1 MVNSIQF
8 LTLLLTNQTLIPL
21 NKMTQIDPNLDFVK
35 TVYAKK
41 MIDNLT
47 QTEKDNA
54 LYNSAISTI
63 ESYTKEQ
70 LIDEMELTFSND
82 EIEDIFN
89 NKGEVISGNFTV

>member
-1 MVNSIQF
+1 
-8 LTLLLTNQTLIPL
+8 
-21 NKMTQIDPNLDFVK
+21 MTQIDPNLEFVK
-35 TVYAKK
+35 TIYAKK

-54 LYNSAISTI
+54 LYNSAIDTI

-70 LIDEMELTFSND
+70 LIEEMELSFNQG

-89 NKGEVISGNFTV
+89 SKGDVIYGNYTV

>member
-1 MVNSIQF
+1 
-8 LTLLLTNQTLIPL
+8 
-21 NKMTQIDPNLDFVK
+21 MTQTNSNLDFVK

-54 LYNSAISTI
+54 LYNSAIETI

-70 LIDEMELTFSND
+70 LIDEMELSFNQD

-89 NKGEVISGNFTV
+89 NKGDVIYGNYTV

>member
-1 MVNSIQF
+1 
-8 LTLLLTNQTLIPL
+8 
-21 NKMTQIDPNLDFVK
+21 MTQTDPNLDFVK

-41 MIDNLT
+41 MIDNLS

-54 LYNSAISTI
+54 LYNSAIDTI

-70 LIDEMELTFSND
+70 LIEEMELSFNQG

-89 NKGEVISGNFTV
+89 SKGDVIYGNYTV

>member
-1 MVNSIQF
+1 
-8 LTLLLTNQTLIPL
+8 
-21 NKMTQIDPNLDFVK
+21 MTQTDPNLDFVK
-35 TVYAKK
+35 TIYAKK

-70 LIDEMELTFSND
+70 LIEEMELSFNQG

-89 NKGEVISGNFTV
+89 SKGDVIYGNYTV

>member
-1 MVNSIQF
+1 
-8 LTLLLTNQTLIPL
+8 
-21 NKMTQIDPNLDFVK
+21 MTQTNSNLDFVK

-54 LYNSAISTI
+54 LYNSAIDTI
-63 ESYTKEQ
+63 ESYSKEQ
-70 LIDEMELTFSND
+70 LIDEMELSFSDD

-89 NKGEVISGNFTV
+89 SKGDVIYGNYTV

>member
-1 MVNSIQF
+1 
-8 LTLLLTNQTLIPL
+8 
-21 NKMTQIDPNLDFVK
+21 MTQIDPNLDFVK

-41 MIDNLT
+41 MIDNLS

-54 LYNSAISTI
+54 LYNSAIDTI

-70 LIDEMELTFSND
+70 LIEEMELSFNQG

-89 NKGEVISGNFTV
+89 SKGDVIYGNYTV

>member
-1 MVNSIQF
+1 
-8 LTLLLTNQTLIPL
+8 
-21 NKMTQIDPNLDFVK
+21 MTQIDPNLEFVK

-54 LYNSAISTI
+54 LYNSANDTI

-70 LIDEMELTFSND
+70 LIEEMELSFNQG

-89 NKGEVISGNFTV
+89 SKGDVIYGNYTV

>member
-1 MVNSIQF
+1 
-8 LTLLLTNQTLIPL
+8 
-21 NKMTQIDPNLDFVK
+21 MTQTDPNLEFVK

-41 MIDNLT
+41 MIHNLS

-70 LIDEMELTFSND
+70 LIDEMELSFSDD

>member
-1 MVNSIQF
+1 
-8 LTLLLTNQTLIPL
+8 
-21 NKMTQIDPNLDFVK
+21 MTQTNSNLDFVK

-54 LYNSAISTI
+54 LYNSAIDTI

-70 LIDEMELTFSND
+70 LIDEMELSFNQG

-89 NKGEVISGNFTV
+89 NKGDVIYGNYTV

>member
-1 MVNSIQF
+1 
-8 LTLLLTNQTLIPL
+8 
-21 NKMTQIDPNLDFVK
+21 MTQIDPNLDFVK

-54 LYNSAISTI
+54 LYESAIDTL
-63 ESYTKEQ
+63 ESYNKEQ
-70 LIDEMELTFSND
+70 LITEMKLTFEDD

-89 NKGEVISGNFTV
+89 TNGELITGNYTV

>member
-1 MVNSIQF
+1 
-8 LTLLLTNQTLIPL
+8 
-21 NKMTQIDPNLDFVK
+21 MTQIDPNLDFVK

-54 LYNSAISTI
+54 LYNSAIDTI

-70 LIDEMELTFSND
+70 LIEEMELSFNQG

-89 NKGEVISGNFTV
+89 SKGDVIYGNYTV

>member
-1 MVNSIQF
+1 
-8 LTLLLTNQTLIPL
+8 
-21 NKMTQIDPNLDFVK
+21 MTQIDPNLDFVK
-35 TVYAKK
+35 TIYAKK

-54 LYNSAISTI
+54 LNNSAIDTI

-70 LIDEMELTFSND
+70 LIEEMELSFNQG

-89 NKGEVISGNFTV
+89 SKGDVIYGNYTV

>member
-1 MVNSIQF
+1 
-8 LTLLLTNQTLIPL
+8 
-21 NKMTQIDPNLDFVK
+21 MTQIDPNLDFVK

-54 LYNSAISTI
+54 LYNSAIDTI

-70 LIDEMELTFSND
+70 LIDEMELTFSDN

-89 NKGEVISGNFTV
+89 IKGEVISGNYTV

>member
-1 MVNSIQF
+1 
-8 LTLLLTNQTLIPL
+8 
-21 NKMTQIDPNLDFVK
+21 MTTIDPNLEFVK

-41 MIDNLT
+41 MIVNLS

-54 LYNSAISTI
+54 LYNSAIDTI

-70 LIDEMELTFSND
+70 LIEEMELSFNQG

-89 NKGEVISGNFTV
+89 SKGDVIYGNYTV

>member
-1 MVNSIQF
+1 
-8 LTLLLTNQTLIPL
+8 
-21 NKMTQIDPNLDFVK
+21 MTQIDPNLDFVK
-35 TVYAKK
+35 TVHAKK
-41 MIDNLT
+41 MIDNLQ

-70 LIDEMELTFSND
+70 LIDEMELSFSDD

>member
-1 MVNSIQF
+1 
-8 LTLLLTNQTLIPL
+8 
-21 NKMTQIDPNLDFVK
+21 MTQTDPNLDFVK
-35 TVYAKK
+35 TIYAKK

-54 LYNSAISTI
+54 LYNSAIDTI

-70 LIDEMELTFSND
+70 LIDEMELSFNQG

-89 NKGEVISGNFTV
+89 SKGDVIYGNYTV

>member
-1 MVNSIQF
+1 
-8 LTLLLTNQTLIPL
+8 
-21 NKMTQIDPNLDFVK
+21 MTQIDPNLDFVK

-54 LYNSAISTI
+54 LYNSAIDTI

-70 LIDEMELTFSND
+70 LIEEMELTFSDD

-89 NKGEVISGNFTV
+89 SKGDVIYGNYTV

>member
-1 MVNSIQF
+1 
-8 LTLLLTNQTLIPL
+8 
-21 NKMTQIDPNLDFVK
+21 MTQIDPNLEFVK

-54 LYNSAISTI
+54 LYNSAIDTI

-70 LIDEMELTFSND
+70 LIDEMELSFNQG

-89 NKGEVISGNFTV
+89 SKGDVIYGNYTV

>member
-1 MVNSIQF
+1 MVNSTQF
-8 LTLLLTNQTLIPL
+8 HNLCLTNPTLIPL
-21 NKMTQIDPNLDFVK
+21 NKMTQIDPNLEFVK

-41 MIDNLT
+41 MIDNLS

-70 LIDEMELTFSND
+70 LIDEMELSFSDD

-89 NKGEVISGNFTV
+89 TNGELITGNYTV

>member
-1 MVNSIQF
+1 
-8 LTLLLTNQTLIPL
+8 
-21 NKMTQIDPNLDFVK
+21 MTQTDPNLDFVK

-54 LYNSAISTI
+54 LYNSAIDTI

-70 LIDEMELTFSND
+70 LIDEMELSFNQG

-89 NKGEVISGNFTV
+89 SKGDVIYGNYTV

>member
-1 MVNSIQF
+1 
-8 LTLLLTNQTLIPL
+8 
-21 NKMTQIDPNLDFVK
+21 MTQIDPNLDFVK

-41 MIDNLT
+41 MIDNLS

-54 LYNSAISTI
+54 LYNSAIDTI

-70 LIDEMELTFSND
+70 LIDEMELSFNQG

-89 NKGEVISGNFTV
+89 SKGDVIYGNYTV

>member
-1 MVNSIQF
+1 MANLQRFPI
-8 LTLLLTNQTLIPL
+8 LCLTNPTLISP
-21 NKMTQIDPNLDFVK
+21 NKMTQIDPNLEFVK

-70 LIDEMELTFSND
+70 LIDEMELSFSDD

-89 NKGEVISGNFTV
+89 N

>member
-1 MVNSIQF
+1 
-8 LTLLLTNQTLIPL
+8 
-21 NKMTQIDPNLDFVK
+21 MTQIDPNLDFVK

-54 LYNSAISTI
+54 LYNSAIDTI

-70 LIDEMELTFSND
+70 LIEEMELSFNQG
-82 EIEDIFN
+82 EIEDIYN
-89 NKGEVISGNFTV
+89 SKGDVIYGNYTV

>member
-1 MVNSIQF
+1 
-8 LTLLLTNQTLIPL
+8 
-21 NKMTQIDPNLDFVK
+21 MTQIDPNLEFVK

-54 LYNSAISTI
+54 LYNSAIETI
-63 ESYTKEQ
+63 ESYSKEQ
-70 LIDEMELTFSND
+70 LIDEMELSFSND

-89 NKGEVISGNFTV
+89 SKGDVIYGNYTV

>member
-1 MVNSIQF
+1 
-8 LTLLLTNQTLIPL
+8 
-21 NKMTQIDPNLDFVK
+21 MTQTDPNLEFVK

-41 MIDNLT
+41 MIDNLS

-54 LYNSAISTI
+54 LYNSAIDTI

-70 LIDEMELTFSND
+70 LIEEMELSFNQG

-89 NKGEVISGNFTV
+89 SKGDVIYGNYTV

>member
-1 MVNSIQF
+1 
-8 LTLLLTNQTLIPL
+8 
-21 NKMTQIDPNLDFVK
+21 MTQNDPNLDFVK

-54 LYNSAISTI
+54 LYNSAIDTI

-70 LIDEMELTFSND
+70 LIEEMELSFNQG

-89 NKGEVISGNFTV
+89 SKGDVIYGNYTV

>member
-1 MVNSIQF
+1 
-8 LTLLLTNQTLIPL
+8 
-21 NKMTQIDPNLDFVK
+21 MTQIDPNLDFVK

-54 LYNSAISTI
+54 LYESAIDTL
-63 ESYTKEQ
+63 ESYNEEQ
-70 LIDEMELTFSND
+70 LITEMKLTFEDD

-89 NKGEVISGNFTV
+89 TNGELITGNYTV

>member
-1 MVNSIQF
+1 
-8 LTLLLTNQTLIPL
+8 
-21 NKMTQIDPNLDFVK
+21 MTQIDPNLEFVK

-41 MIDNLT
+41 MIDNLS

-70 LIDEMELTFSND
+70 LIEEMELSFNQG

-89 NKGEVISGNFTV
+89 SKGDVIYGNYTV

>member
-1 MVNSIQF
+1 
-8 LTLLLTNQTLIPL
+8 
-21 NKMTQIDPNLDFVK
+21 MTQIDPNLDFVK

-54 LYNSAISTI
+54 LYNSAIDTI

-70 LIDEMELTFSND
+70 LIEEMELSFNQE
-82 EIEDIFN
+82 EIEDIL
-89 NKGEVISGNFTV
+89 KGGGEEDAAERGG

>member
-1 MVNSIQF
+1 
-8 LTLLLTNQTLIPL
+8 
-21 NKMTQIDPNLDFVK
+21 MTQIDPNLDFVK
-35 TVYAKK
+35 TIYAKK

-54 LYNSAISTI
+54 LYNSAIDTI

-70 LIDEMELTFSND
+70 LIEEMELSFNQG

-89 NKGEVISGNFTV
+89 SKGDVIYGNYTV